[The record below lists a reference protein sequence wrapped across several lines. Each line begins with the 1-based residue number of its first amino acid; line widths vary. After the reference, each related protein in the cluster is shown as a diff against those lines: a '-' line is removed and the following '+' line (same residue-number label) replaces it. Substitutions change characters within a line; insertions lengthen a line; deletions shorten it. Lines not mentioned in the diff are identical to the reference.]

1 MEVSAMPDNP
11 KYFTRDEA
19 ATYLEETWGLRCSK
33 ASLAKFAVSGDGPA
47 YHRSGREAFYNP
59 AVLNEYAKRR
69 LGPAASAATD
79 HKASANVGET
89 FGDSDGGMLS
99 RPTLPQREG
108 LEITTD
114 ANLLLPG
121 GELYT
126 CRCGLCTPLDG
137 LAREARSDS
146 QSARDDNAA
155 IAFEYNIDEVAQAG
169 LSQDTVECDAVQLP

>member
-1 MEVSAMPDNP
+1 MPDNP

-33 ASLAKFAVSGDGPA
+33 ASLAKFAVSGNGPA

-89 FGDSDGGMLS
+89 FGDRGRIVLS
-99 RPTLPQREG
+99 PPALPQREG
-108 LEITTD
+108 LEIATD
-114 ANLLLPG
+114 ADLLLPS

-126 CRCGLCTPLDG
+126 CRCGLCTSLDG
-137 LAREARSDS
+137 LAGEARPGF
-146 QSARDDNAA
+146 QSASGDSAA
-155 IAFEYNIDEVAQAG
+155 VRLGCNTAEGAQAG
-169 LSQDTVECDAVQLP
+169 VPQEPVKRNAVPLP